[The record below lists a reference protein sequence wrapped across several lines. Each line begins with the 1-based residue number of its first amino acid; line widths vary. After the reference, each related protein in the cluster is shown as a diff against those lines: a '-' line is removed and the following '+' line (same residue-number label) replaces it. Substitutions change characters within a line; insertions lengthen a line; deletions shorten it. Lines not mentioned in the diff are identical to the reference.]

1 MKTEKK
7 GKVSF
12 VLGSYNRYK
21 FLKLAIQSIRDEI
34 ETSGLD
40 AEIVVVDGGSNDGS
54 LPWLVRQKDVIL
66 ILQHNRGVWK
76 GKEIP
81 RRSWGYFMNLGFRS
95 CEGEYICMIS
105 DDSLIVPGSIERG
118 IESISAAK
126 KKNPKIG
133 GAAFYWRNWPEQ
145 PEYLVGL
152 AIGKK
157 IFVNHGLYTREA
169 MLAVDFIDEDSFHF
183 YHADGDLC
191 LKMWHAGYEIIA
203 AESSYVE
210 HYSHA
215 NLRVRQSNNEKQQ
228 QDWSRYLQKWT
239 GIFYFPN
246 TPDEYEGG
254 WLHKT
259 YQDLRQ
265 TAFKFYK
272 AISWQE
278 RIILFLKKIRKKFQ

>member
-12 VLGSYNRYK
+12 VLGSYNRRE
-21 FLKLAIQSIRDEI
+21 FLKLAVQSIRDEI
-34 ETSGLD
+34 KNSDIE
-40 AEIVVVDGGSNDGS
+40 AEIIVVDGGSNDGS
-54 LPWLVRQKDVIL
+54 VDWLVGQKDVLL

-76 GKEIP
+76 DKEIE

-105 DDSLIVPGSIERG
+105 DDSLIVPGSIKRG
-118 IESISAAK
+118 IESISEAK
-126 KKNPKIG
+126 KRNPKLG
-133 GAAFYWRNWPEQ
+133 GAAVYWRNWPEQ
-145 PEYLVGL
+145 REYLVGL
-152 AIGKK
+152 TLGRK

-169 MLAVDFIDEDSFHF
+169 MQAVDFIDEDSFHF

-191 LKMWHAGYEIIA
+191 LKMWHAGYEIIS

-215 NLRVRQSNNEKQQ
+215 NLKIRQSNNEKQQ
-228 QDWSRYLQKWT
+228 KDWAWYLKKWR

-246 TPDEYEGG
+246 TPEEYEGG
-254 WLHKT
+254 WMYKSHE
-259 YQDLRQ
+259 DLSRS
-265 TAFKFYK
+265 AFKFYK
-272 AISWQE
+272 AISLPE
-278 RIILFLKKIRKKFQ
+278 RCFLLLKEIRKRFK